1 MPVIEGGSGMRVGG
15 LFFILMRWN
24 AASRAPSCF
33 SFYNEVNDFVVNF
46 VWVAW
51 DGKCGAWDLGLR
63 QISAILDDFLG
74 VGIRVLLASGSNSLL
89 SVFETTFWL
98 RIC

>member
-1 MPVIEGGSGMRVGG
+1 MEGGGGTRVGD

-51 DGKCGAWDLGLR
+51 EGKCGAWDLGLR
-63 QISAILDDFLG
+63 QISAILDEFWGL
-74 VGIRVLLASGSNSLL
+74 
-89 SVFETTFWL
+89 VFVY
-98 RIC
+98 C